1 MIPPTKMINTDLFA
15 IADTLNIKD
24 TDTSYN
30 FAWTYGIKLYLI
42 NYNVLK
48 IFGGM
53 ADIQFK
59 K

>member
-1 MIPPTKMINTDLFA
+1 MQPPYKPININLSDLS
-15 IADTLNIKD
+15 ISINNNIENNQQ
-24 TDTSYN
+24 Y
-30 FAWTYGIKLYLI
+30 AWTYGIKVYLV